1 MGSAGDLRETLSM
14 HNERGGRGR
23 RSILTALILVLV
35 PVLAMLGV
43 TPNPSGTSSVYAAPG
58 EPSGSVTDAD
68 TIAFINEQ
76 IKKQWTDNQITPS
89 ANASDYEWC
98 RRVYL
103 DIIGRIPA
111 VDELER
117 FVSRSKPSAKTSKSD
132 LVTALLKDEDYA
144 HNWANLWT
152 VWLLTRTNQPGI
164 DRQKMRGWLMD
175 QFAQRDMCYDK
186 MVEELLTATGKTNE
200 NGAANFITAHV
211 GERAGNRARDG
222 LYEMVPATSRTAR
235 LFLGI
240 QVQCTQ
246 CHNHPSLDS
255 RKQQQFWGINAFLR
269 QVQREPDMINAQRN
283 VQAGQYYELKD
294 NLTLNPSGGI
304 FYDVRNGTLAWASS
318 RYLDGTKLE
327 IDENNPVNR
336 RQELAKLIIKD
347 EYFAKAIV
355 NRMWGHFMGRGFTHP
370 VDDFNEQ
377 NAVSHP
383 ELLDRLA
390 KDFAASNYSL
400 RKLITWITLSQP
412 YQLTSMANKT
422 NEKPDADPYFSRVLL
437 KSMTPEQL
445 VDSIFTATNAE
456 NTKAT
461 DEERH
466 RMYDEWLRDFTVN
479 FGDDEGNETTFNGT
493 VVQAL
498 LLMNG
503 NKLNDV
509 IKSKPG
515 SLVKKLDEDRRL
527 VTATKKLDHVFKA
540 VLGRPP
546 TSKEIQLVNDPRKF
560 VVNPKN
566 PSAVWEDIV
575 WALLNS
581 NEFILNH

>member
-1 MGSAGDLRETLSM
+1 MHYDRE
-14 HNERGGRGR
+14 GGGR
-23 RSILTALILVLV
+23 RSILAALALVVV
-35 PVLAMLGV
+35 PVLAMLGLMSDPAGT
-43 TPNPSGTSSVYAAPG
+43 TPSVYAAPS

-103 DIIGRIPA
+103 DIVGRIPT
-111 VDELER
+111 VKELDD
-117 FVSRSKPSAKTSKSD
+117 FVSQGRAKPSAKTYKSD

-144 HNWANLWT
+144 HHGANLWT
-152 VWLLTRTNQPGI
+152 VWLLTRTNQAGI
-164 DRQKMRGWLMD
+164 DRQKMRTWLMD
-175 QFAQRDMCYDK
+175 GFATNMPYDK
-186 MVEELLTATGKTNE
+186 MVEGILTATGKTNE
-200 NGAANFITAHV
+200 NGAANFIAAHV

-246 CHNHPSLDS
+246 CHNHPFLDS
-255 RKQQQFWGINAFLR
+255 RKQNQFWGINAFLR

-294 NLTLNPSGGI
+294 NLTFNPSGGV
-304 FYDVRNGTLAWASS
+304 FYEERKGTLLRTSPL
-318 RYLDGTKLE
+318 YLDGTKLE
-327 IDENNPVNR
+327 IDERNPVNR

-390 KDFAASNYSL
+390 KDFVASGYNL
-400 RKLITWITLSQP
+400 RRLITWITLSQP

-456 NTKAT
+456 NTKASQA
-461 DEERH
+461 ERD

-515 SLVKKLDEDRRL
+515 SLVKKLDEDRKL
-527 VTATKKLDHVFKA
+527 VTAGKKLDHVFKA

-546 TSKEIQLVNDPRKF
+546 TTKEIQLVNDPKRF